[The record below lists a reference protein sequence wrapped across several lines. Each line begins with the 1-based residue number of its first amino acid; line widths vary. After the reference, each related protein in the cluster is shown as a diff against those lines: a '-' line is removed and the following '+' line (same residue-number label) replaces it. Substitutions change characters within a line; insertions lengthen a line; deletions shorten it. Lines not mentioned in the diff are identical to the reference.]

1 MKTLYNNSNK
11 WQMESP
17 KVPLSYQTLNNITLI
32 INDNVIKKVI
42 AANEATG
49 KKSEWIG
56 ILFYKKIDNT
66 TLETVDICYMGK
78 GPENSMVASIDY
90 TEFPELSSVLSNYV
104 MNNAETIMD
113 CYQGLIHS
121 HIDMGTSPSG
131 IDLAEL
137 TSNNSNYNGTYLS
150 VICNHRLEFTA
161 LVSIEQE
168 QPKKVNHYKWF
179 GEVVTKEVE
188 SEKSISIYSIKTQF
202 NNSEYPDIVQALDV
216 VEKARAFKMKP
227 SYQTAIWENGT
238 GWKPKQTEQD
248 NSNKKSKKKEIVT
261 WDFKSCYLEHID
273 DYFDFYRE
281 NHLEKIEALN
291 NYTKNGFSIDA
302 FIKEITPFSA
312 NKLLTDLKRFSHTNF
327 YKDMKSYIDIFK
339 LGYDEL

>member
-1 MKTLYNNSNK
+1 
-11 WQMESP
+11 
-17 KVPLSYQTLNNITLI
+17 LNNITLI

-42 AANEATG
+42 TANEATG

-56 ILFYKKIDNT
+56 ILFYKKINNT

-104 MNNAETIMD
+104 MNNADTIMD

-121 HIDMGTSPSG
+121 HIDMGTSPSST
-131 IDLAEL
+131 DLAEL

-168 QPKKVNHYKWF
+168 QPKKINHYKWF

-188 SEKSISIYSIKTQF
+188 SEKSISIYSIKTKF
-202 NNSEYPDIVQALDV
+202 NNSEYPDIVQALDI

-238 GWKPKQTEQD
+238 TWKPKQTAWNNWD
-248 NSNKKSKKKEIVT
+248 NEVEERTSFLDDLDEYFEFVTSNYVT
-261 WDFKSCYLEHID
+261 
-273 DYFDFYRE
+273 
-281 NHLEKIEALN
+281 KIQLLN
-291 NYTKNGFSIDA
+291 TYTKKGYSVDA
-302 FIKEITPFSA
+302 FIKAVSPFNA
-312 NKLLTDLKRFSHTNF
+312 NTLLNDLKRFSHTQF

>member
-1 MKTLYNNSNK
+1 
-11 WQMESP
+11 MESP
-17 KVPLSYQTLNNITLI
+17 KTPLSYQTLNNITLI

-56 ILFYKKIDNT
+56 ILFYKKINNT

-104 MNNAETIMD
+104 MNNADTIMD

-131 IDLAEL
+131 TDLAEL

-168 QPKKVNHYKWF
+168 QPKKINHYKWF

-188 SEKSISIYSIKTQF
+188 PEKSISIYSIKTKF
-202 NNSEYPDIVQALDV
+202 NNSEYPDIVQALDI

-227 SYQTAIWENGT
+227 SYQTAIWDNGT
-238 GWKPKQTEQD
+238 SWKPKQTAWNNGNNWNDEVEKRV
-248 NSNKKSKKKEIVT
+248 S
-261 WDFKSCYLEHID
+261 FLED
-273 DYFDFYRE
+273 LNEYFEFETANYV
-281 NHLEKIEALN
+281 EKIQALN
-291 NYTKNGFSIDA
+291 TYIKNGYSVDA
-302 FIKEITPFSA
+302 FIKAITPFNA
-312 NKLLTDLKRFSHTNF
+312 NTLLKDLKRFSHTPF

>member
-1 MKTLYNNSNK
+1 
-11 WQMESP
+11 MESP

-90 TEFPELSSVLSNYV
+90 SEFPELSSVLSNYV
-104 MNNAETIMD
+104 MNNADTIMD

-121 HIDMGTSPSG
+121 HIDMGTSPSST
-131 IDLAEL
+131 DLAEL

-150 VICNHRLEFTA
+150 VICNHKLEFTA

-168 QPKKVNHYKWF
+168 QPKKINHYKWF
-179 GEVVTKEVE
+179 GEVVTKEIE

-202 NNSEYPDIVQALDV
+202 NNTEYPDIVQALDV

-227 SYQTAIWENGT
+227 SYQTAIWDNGT
-238 GWKPKQTEQD
+238 SWKPKQTAWNNDSSWGSEVEERTSFLED
-248 NSNKKSKKKEIVT
+248 LDEYFEFSNKSNYV
-261 WDFKSCYLEHID
+261 
-273 DYFDFYRE
+273 
-281 NHLEKIEALN
+281 EKIQALN
-291 NYTKNGFSIDA
+291 TYTKKGYSVDA
-302 FIKEITPFSA
+302 FIKAVSPFNA
-312 NKLLTDLKRFSHTNF
+312 NTLLNDLKRFSHTQF
-327 YKDMKSYIDIFK
+327 YKDMNSYIDIFK

>member
-1 MKTLYNNSNK
+1 
-11 WQMESP
+11 MESP

-90 TEFPELSSVLSNYV
+90 SEFPELSSVLSNYV

-131 IDLAEL
+131 TDLAEL

-168 QPKKVNHYKWF
+168 QPKKINHYKWF
-179 GEVVTKEVE
+179 GEVVTKEIE
-188 SEKSISIYSIKTQF
+188 SEKSINIYSIKTQF
-202 NNSEYPDIVQALDV
+202 NNTEYPDIVQALDV

-227 SYQTAIWENGT
+227 SYQTAIWDNGT
-238 GWKPKQTEQD
+238 NWKPKQTAWNNDSSWGSEVEERVSFLED
-248 NSNKKSKKKEIVT
+248 LDEYFEFSNKTNYV
-261 WDFKSCYLEHID
+261 
-273 DYFDFYRE
+273 
-281 NHLEKIEALN
+281 EKIQALN
-291 NYTKNGFSIDA
+291 TYTKKGYSVDT
-302 FIKEITPFSA
+302 FIKAVTPFNA

>member
-1 MKTLYNNSNK
+1 
-11 WQMESP
+11 MESP
-17 KVPLSYQTLNNITLI
+17 KTHLSYQTLNNITLI

-42 AANEATG
+42 AANNATG

-56 ILFYKKIDNT
+56 ILFYKKINNT

-90 TEFPELSSVLSNYV
+90 TEYPELSSVLSNYV
-104 MNNAETIMD
+104 INNADTIMD

-121 HIDMGTSPSG
+121 HIDMNTSPSST
-131 IDLAEL
+131 DLAEL

-161 LVSIEQE
+161 LLSIEQE
-168 QPKKVNHYKWF
+168 QPKKVNYYKWF
-179 GEVVTKEVE
+179 GEVVSKEVE

-202 NNSEYPDIVQALDV
+202 DTKDYPDIVQALDI

-227 SYQTAIWENGT
+227 SYQTTIWENNIN
-238 GWKPKQTEQD
+238 WKPKKSIQT
-248 NSNKKSKKKEIVT
+248 N
-261 WDFKSCYLEHID
+261 W
-273 DYFDFYRE
+273 E
-281 NHLEKIEALN
+281 NEFEEKINYLDDLN
-291 NYTKNGFSIDA
+291 YYFEFFDEVDYVEKIQVLNTYAKKGYSVDT
-302 FIKEITPFSA
+302 FIKDITPFNA
-312 NKLLTDLKRFSHTNF
+312 NKLLTDLKRFSHTQF

>member
-1 MKTLYNNSNK
+1 M
-11 WQMESP
+11 
-17 KVPLSYQTLNNITLI
+17 NNITLI

-56 ILFYKKIDNT
+56 ILFYKKINNT

-78 GPENSMVASIDY
+78 GPDNSMVASIDY

-104 MNNAETIMD
+104 MNNADTIMN

-121 HIDMGTSPSG
+121 HIDMGTSPSST
-131 IDLAEL
+131 DLAEL

-188 SEKSISIYSIKTQF
+188 SEKSISIYSIKTKF
-202 NNSEYPDIVQALDV
+202 NNTEYPDIVQALDI

-227 SYQTAIWENGT
+227 SYQTAIWENNT
-238 GWKPKQTEQD
+238 NWKPKQTAWNNWD
-248 NSNKKSKKKEIVT
+248 NKVEERIS
-261 WDFKSCYLEHID
+261 YLED
-273 DYFDFYRE
+273 LAEYFEFETANYV
-281 NHLEKIEALN
+281 EKIQALN
-291 NYTKNGFSIDA
+291 TYTKKGYSVDA
-302 FIKEITPFSA
+302 FIKAVSPFNA
-312 NKLLTDLKRFSHTNF
+312 NTLLTDLKRFSHTQF
-327 YKDMKSYIDIFK
+327 YKDMNSYIDIFK

>member
-1 MKTLYNNSNK
+1 
-11 WQMESP
+11 
-17 KVPLSYQTLNNITLI
+17 LNNITLI

-56 ILFYKKIDNT
+56 ILFYKKINNT

-78 GPENSMVASIDY
+78 GPDNSMVASIDY

-104 MNNAETIMD
+104 MNNADTIMN

-121 HIDMGTSPSG
+121 HIDMGTSPSST
-131 IDLAEL
+131 DLAEL

-188 SEKSISIYSIKTQF
+188 SEKSISIYSIKTKF
-202 NNSEYPDIVQALDV
+202 NNTEYPDIVQALDI

-227 SYQTAIWENGT
+227 SYQTAIWENNT
-238 GWKPKQTEQD
+238 NWKPKQTAWNNWD
-248 NSNKKSKKKEIVT
+248 NKVEERIS
-261 WDFKSCYLEHID
+261 YLED
-273 DYFDFYRE
+273 LAEYFEFETANYV
-281 NHLEKIEALN
+281 EKIQALN
-291 NYTKNGFSIDA
+291 TYTKKGYSVDA
-302 FIKEITPFSA
+302 FIKAVSPFNA
-312 NKLLTDLKRFSHTNF
+312 NTLLTDLKRFSHTQF
-327 YKDMKSYIDIFK
+327 YKDMNSYIDIFK

>member
-1 MKTLYNNSNK
+1 M
-11 WQMESP
+11 
-17 KVPLSYQTLNNITLI
+17 NNITLI

-42 AANEATG
+42 TANEATG

-56 ILFYKKIDNT
+56 ILFYKKINNT

-121 HIDMGTSPSG
+121 HIDMGTSPSST
-131 IDLAEL
+131 DLAEL

-188 SEKSISIYSIKTQF
+188 SEKSISIYSIKTKF
-202 NNSEYPDIVQALDV
+202 NNSEYPDIVQALDI

-238 GWKPKQTEQD
+238 SWKPKQTAWNNGSNWDDEVEERTSFLD
-248 NSNKKSKKKEIVT
+248 DLDEYFEFSNKTNYV
-261 WDFKSCYLEHID
+261 
-273 DYFDFYRE
+273 
-281 NHLEKIEALN
+281 EKIQTLN
-291 NYTKNGFSIDA
+291 TYTKKGYSVDA
-302 FIKEITPFSA
+302 FIKAVSPFNA
-312 NKLLTDLKRFSHTNF
+312 NTLLNDLKRFSHTQF

>member
-1 MKTLYNNSNK
+1 
-11 WQMESP
+11 MESP

-131 IDLAEL
+131 TDLAEL

-168 QPKKVNHYKWF
+168 QPKKINHYKWF
-179 GEVVTKEVE
+179 GEVVTKEIE

-202 NNSEYPDIVQALDV
+202 NNTEYPDIVQALDV

-227 SYQTAIWENGT
+227 SYQTAIWENST
-238 GWKPKQTEQD
+238 SWKPKQTAWNNGNNWNDEVEERVSFLED
-248 NSNKKSKKKEIVT
+248 LDEYFEFSNKTNYV
-261 WDFKSCYLEHID
+261 
-273 DYFDFYRE
+273 
-281 NHLEKIEALN
+281 EKIQLLN
-291 NYTKNGFSIDA
+291 TYTKKGYSVDS
-302 FIKEITPFSA
+302 FIKAVSPFNA
-312 NKLLTDLKRFSHTNF
+312 NKLLTDLKRFSHTQF

>member
-1 MKTLYNNSNK
+1 
-11 WQMESP
+11 MESP

-131 IDLAEL
+131 TDLAEL

-150 VICNHRLEFTA
+150 VICNHKLEFTA

-168 QPKKVNHYKWF
+168 QPKKINHYKWF
-179 GEVVTKEVE
+179 GEVVTKEIE

-202 NNSEYPDIVQALDV
+202 NNTEYPDIVQALDV

-238 GWKPKQTEQD
+238 SWKPKQTAWNNDSSWGSEVEERTSFLED
-248 NSNKKSKKKEIVT
+248 LDEYFEFSNKTNYV
-261 WDFKSCYLEHID
+261 
-273 DYFDFYRE
+273 
-281 NHLEKIEALN
+281 EKIQALN
-291 NYTKNGFSIDA
+291 TYTKKGYSVDA
-302 FIKEITPFSA
+302 FIKAVSPFNA
-312 NKLLTDLKRFSHTNF
+312 NTLLKDLKRFSHTNF

>member
-1 MKTLYNNSNK
+1 
-11 WQMESP
+11 MESP
-17 KVPLSYQTLNNITLI
+17 KTPLSYQTLNNITLI

-42 AANEATG
+42 TANEATG

-56 ILFYKKIDNT
+56 ILFYKKINNT

-104 MNNAETIMD
+104 MNNADTIMD

-121 HIDMGTSPSG
+121 HIDMGTSPSST
-131 IDLAEL
+131 DLAEL

-168 QPKKVNHYKWF
+168 QPKKINHYKWF

-188 SEKSISIYSIKTQF
+188 SEKSINIYSIKTKF
-202 NNSEYPDIVQALDV
+202 NNTEYPDIVQALDI

-227 SYQTAIWENGT
+227 SYQTAIWDNGT
-238 GWKPKQTEQD
+238 SWKPKQTAW
-248 NSNKKSKKKEIVT
+248 NNGSN
-261 WDFKSCYLEHID
+261 WDDVEERISFLD
-273 DYFDFYRE
+273 DLDEYFEFSTSNYV
-281 NHLEKIEALN
+281 EKIQTLN
-291 NYTKNGFSIDA
+291 TYTKKGYSVDA
-302 FIKEITPFSA
+302 FIKAVSPFNA
-312 NKLLTDLKRFSHTNF
+312 NTLLNDLKRFSHTQF

>member
-1 MKTLYNNSNK
+1 
-11 WQMESP
+11 MESP

-56 ILFYKKIDNT
+56 ILFYKKINNT

-104 MNNAETIMD
+104 MNNADTIMD

-121 HIDMGTSPSG
+121 HIDMGTSPSST
-131 IDLAEL
+131 DLAEL

-188 SEKSISIYSIKTQF
+188 SEKSISIYSIKTKF
-202 NNSEYPDIVQALDV
+202 NNTEYPDIVQALDI
-216 VEKARAFKMKP
+216 VEKTRAFKMKP

-238 GWKPKQTEQD
+238 SWKPKQTAWNNWD
-248 NSNKKSKKKEIVT
+248 NKVEERIS
-261 WDFKSCYLEHID
+261 YLED
-273 DYFDFYRE
+273 LAEYFEFETANYI
-281 NHLEKIEALN
+281 EKIQALN
-291 NYTKNGFSIDA
+291 TYTKKGYSVDA
-302 FIKEITPFSA
+302 FIKAVSPFNA
-312 NKLLTDLKRFSHTNF
+312 NTLLTDLKRFSHTQF

>member
-1 MKTLYNNSNK
+1 M
-11 WQMESP
+11 
-17 KVPLSYQTLNNITLI
+17 NNITLI

-42 AANEATG
+42 TANEATG

-56 ILFYKKIDNT
+56 ILFYKKINNT

-121 HIDMGTSPSG
+121 HIDMGTSPSST
-131 IDLAEL
+131 DLAEL

-188 SEKSISIYSIKTQF
+188 SEKSISIYSIKTKF
-202 NNSEYPDIVQALDV
+202 NNSEYPDIIQALDI

-238 GWKPKQTEQD
+238 SWKPKQTAWNNWD
-248 NSNKKSKKKEIVT
+248 NKVEERIS
-261 WDFKSCYLEHID
+261 YLED
-273 DYFDFYRE
+273 LAEYFEFETANYV
-281 NHLEKIEALN
+281 EKIQTLN
-291 NYTKNGFSIDA
+291 TYTKKGYSVDA
-302 FIKEITPFSA
+302 FIKAVSPFNA
-312 NKLLTDLKRFSHTNF
+312 NTLLNDLKRFSHTQF

>member
-1 MKTLYNNSNK
+1 
-11 WQMESP
+11 MESP
-17 KVPLSYQTLNNITLI
+17 KTPLSYQTLNNITLI

-56 ILFYKKIDNT
+56 ILFYKKINNT

-104 MNNAETIMD
+104 MNNADTIMD

-121 HIDMGTSPSG
+121 HIDMGTSPSST
-131 IDLAEL
+131 DLAEL

-168 QPKKVNHYKWF
+168 QPKKINHYKWF

-188 SEKSISIYSIKTQF
+188 SEKSISIYSIKTKF
-202 NNSEYPDIVQALDV
+202 NNSEYPDIVQALDI

-227 SYQTAIWENGT
+227 SYQTAIWDNGT
-238 GWKPKQTEQD
+238 SWKPKQTAW
-248 NSNKKSKKKEIVT
+248 NNGSNWDDEVEERVSFLDDLDEYFEFVT
-261 WDFKSCYLEHID
+261 SNYVT
-273 DYFDFYRE
+273 
-281 NHLEKIEALN
+281 KIQLLN
-291 NYTKNGFSIDA
+291 TYTKKGYSVDA
-302 FIKEITPFSA
+302 FIKAVSPFNA
-312 NKLLTDLKRFSHTNF
+312 NTLLNDLKRFSHTQF

>member
-1 MKTLYNNSNK
+1 
-11 WQMESP
+11 MESP
-17 KVPLSYQTLNNITLI
+17 KIPLSYQTLNNITLI

-56 ILFYKKIDNT
+56 ILFYKKINNT

-104 MNNAETIMD
+104 MNNADTIMD

-121 HIDMGTSPSG
+121 HIDMGTSPSST
-131 IDLAEL
+131 DLAEL

-168 QPKKVNHYKWF
+168 QPKKINHYKWF

-188 SEKSISIYSIKTQF
+188 PEKSISIYSIKTKF
-202 NNSEYPDIVQALDV
+202 NNSEYPDIVQALDI

-227 SYQTAIWENGT
+227 SYQTAIWDNGT
-238 GWKPKQTEQD
+238 SWKPKQTAWNNWD
-248 NSNKKSKKKEIVT
+248 NEVEERTS
-261 WDFKSCYLEHID
+261 FLED
-273 DYFDFYRE
+273 LNEYFEFETANYV
-281 NHLEKIEALN
+281 EKLEALN
-291 NYTKNGFSIDA
+291 TYTKKGYSVDA
-302 FIKEITPFSA
+302 FIKAVTPFNA
-312 NKLLTDLKRFSHTNF
+312 NTLLKDLKRFSHTQF

>member
-1 MKTLYNNSNK
+1 
-11 WQMESP
+11 MESP

-131 IDLAEL
+131 TDLAEL

-150 VICNHRLEFTA
+150 VICNHKLEFTA

-179 GEVVTKEVE
+179 GEVVTKEIE

-202 NNSEYPDIVQALDV
+202 NNTEYPDIVQALDV

-238 GWKPKQTEQD
+238 SWKPKQTAWNNDSSWGSEVEERTSFLED
-248 NSNKKSKKKEIVT
+248 LDEYFEFSNKTNYV
-261 WDFKSCYLEHID
+261 
-273 DYFDFYRE
+273 
-281 NHLEKIEALN
+281 EKIQALN
-291 NYTKNGFSIDA
+291 TYTKKGYSVDA
-302 FIKEITPFSA
+302 FIKAVSPFNA
-312 NKLLTDLKRFSHTNF
+312 NTLLKDLKRFSHTNF

>member
-1 MKTLYNNSNK
+1 
-11 WQMESP
+11 MESP
-17 KVPLSYQTLNNITLI
+17 KTPLSYQTLNNITLI

-42 AANEATG
+42 AANNATG

-56 ILFYKKIDNT
+56 ILFYKKINNT

-90 TEFPELSSVLSNYV
+90 TEYPELSSVLSNYV

-121 HIDMGTSPSG
+121 HIDMGTSPSST
-131 IDLAEL
+131 DLAEL

-188 SEKSISIYSIKTQF
+188 PEKSISIYSIKTKF
-202 NNSEYPDIVQALDV
+202 NNTEYPDIVQALDI

-238 GWKPKQTEQD
+238 SWKPKQTAWNNWD
-248 NSNKKSKKKEIVT
+248 NEVEKRVS
-261 WDFKSCYLEHID
+261 YLED
-273 DYFDFYRE
+273 LNEYFEFETANYV
-281 NHLEKIEALN
+281 EKIQALN
-291 NYTKNGFSIDA
+291 TYTKKGYSVDA
-302 FIKEITPFSA
+302 FIKAVTPFNA
-312 NKLLTDLKRFSHTNF
+312 NTLLTDLKRFSHTQF

>member
-1 MKTLYNNSNK
+1 
-11 WQMESP
+11 MESP
-17 KVPLSYQTLNNITLI
+17 KTPLSYQTLNNITLI

-42 AANEATG
+42 TANEATG

-56 ILFYKKIDNT
+56 ILFYKKINNT

-78 GPENSMVASIDY
+78 GPDNSMVASIDY

-104 MNNAETIMD
+104 MNNADTIMD

-121 HIDMGTSPSG
+121 HIDMATSPSST
-131 IDLAEL
+131 DLAEL

-168 QPKKVNHYKWF
+168 QPKKINHYKWF

-188 SEKSISIYSIKTQF
+188 SEKSISIYSIKTKF
-202 NNSEYPDIVQALDV
+202 NNTEYPDIVQALDI

-227 SYQTAIWENGT
+227 SYQTAIWDNNT
-238 GWKPKQTEQD
+238 NWKPKQTAWNNWD
-248 NSNKKSKKKEIVT
+248 NKVEERIS
-261 WDFKSCYLEHID
+261 YLED
-273 DYFDFYRE
+273 LAEYFEFETANYV
-281 NHLEKIEALN
+281 EKIQALN
-291 NYTKNGFSIDA
+291 TYTKKGYSVDA
-302 FIKEITPFSA
+302 FIKAVSPFNA
-312 NKLLTDLKRFSHTNF
+312 NTLLNDLKRFSHTQF

>member
-1 MKTLYNNSNK
+1 M
-11 WQMESP
+11 
-17 KVPLSYQTLNNITLI
+17 NNITLI

-56 ILFYKKIDNT
+56 ILFYKKINNT

-104 MNNAETIMD
+104 MNNADTIMD

-121 HIDMGTSPSG
+121 HIDMGTSPSST
-131 IDLAEL
+131 DLAEL

-168 QPKKVNHYKWF
+168 QPKKINHYKWF

-188 SEKSISIYSIKTQF
+188 PEKSISIYSIKTKF
-202 NNSEYPDIVQALDV
+202 NNSEYPDIVQALDI

-227 SYQTAIWENGT
+227 SYQTAIWDNGT
-238 GWKPKQTEQD
+238 SWKPKQTAWNNWD
-248 NSNKKSKKKEIVT
+248 NEVEERTS
-261 WDFKSCYLEHID
+261 FLED
-273 DYFDFYRE
+273 LNEYFEFETANYV
-281 NHLEKIEALN
+281 EKLEALN
-291 NYTKNGFSIDA
+291 TYTKKGYSVDA
-302 FIKEITPFSA
+302 FIKAVTPFNA
-312 NKLLTDLKRFSHTNF
+312 NTLLKDLKRFSHTQF

>member
-1 MKTLYNNSNK
+1 
-11 WQMESP
+11 
-17 KVPLSYQTLNNITLI
+17 LNNITLI

-56 ILFYKKIDNT
+56 ILFYKKINNT

-78 GPENSMVASIDY
+78 GPDNSMVASIDY

-104 MNNAETIMD
+104 MNNADTIMD

-131 IDLAEL
+131 TDLAEL

-168 QPKKVNHYKWF
+168 QPKKINHYKWF
-179 GEVVTKEVE
+179 GEVVTKEIE

-202 NNSEYPDIVQALDV
+202 NNTEYPDIVQALDV

-227 SYQTAIWENGT
+227 SYQTAIWDNGT
-238 GWKPKQTEQD
+238 SWKPKQTAWNNDSSWGSEVEERTSFLED
-248 NSNKKSKKKEIVT
+248 LDEYFEFSNKSNYV
-261 WDFKSCYLEHID
+261 
-273 DYFDFYRE
+273 
-281 NHLEKIEALN
+281 EKIQALN
-291 NYTKNGFSIDA
+291 TYTKKGYSVDA
-302 FIKEITPFSA
+302 FIKAVSPFNA
-312 NKLLTDLKRFSHTNF
+312 NTLLKDLKRFSHTNF

>member
-1 MKTLYNNSNK
+1 M
-11 WQMESP
+11 
-17 KVPLSYQTLNNITLI
+17 NNITLI

-78 GPENSMVASIDY
+78 GPDNSMVASIDY

-104 MNNAETIMD
+104 MNNADTIMD

-131 IDLAEL
+131 TDLAEL

-188 SEKSISIYSIKTQF
+188 SEKSISIYSIKTKF
-202 NNSEYPDIVQALDV
+202 NNTEYPDIVQALDI

-227 SYQTAIWENGT
+227 SYQTAIWDNGT
-238 GWKPKQTEQD
+238 NWKPKQTAWNNWD
-248 NSNKKSKKKEIVT
+248 NKVEERIS
-261 WDFKSCYLEHID
+261 YLED
-273 DYFDFYRE
+273 LAEYFEFETANYV
-281 NHLEKIEALN
+281 EKIQTLN
-291 NYTKNGFSIDA
+291 TYTKKGYSVDA
-302 FIKEITPFSA
+302 FIKAVSPFNA
-312 NKLLTDLKRFSHTNF
+312 NTLLNDLKRFSHTQF
-327 YKDMKSYIDIFK
+327 YKDMNSYIDIFK

>member
-1 MKTLYNNSNK
+1 
-11 WQMESP
+11 MESP

-104 MNNAETIMD
+104 MSNAETIMD

-131 IDLAEL
+131 TDLAEL

-168 QPKKVNHYKWF
+168 QPKKINHYKWF

-202 NNSEYPDIVQALDV
+202 NNTEYPDIVQALDV

-227 SYQTAIWENGT
+227 SYQTAIWENGSS
-238 GWKPKQTEQD
+238 WKPKQTAWNNDSSWGSEVEERTSFLAD
-248 NSNKKSKKKEIVT
+248 LDEYFEFSNKTNYV
-261 WDFKSCYLEHID
+261 
-273 DYFDFYRE
+273 
-281 NHLEKIEALN
+281 EKIQALN
-291 NYTKNGFSIDA
+291 TYTKKGYSVDA
-302 FIKEITPFSA
+302 FIKAVTPFNA
-312 NKLLTDLKRFSHTNF
+312 NTLLKDLKRFSHTNF

>member
-1 MKTLYNNSNK
+1 M
-11 WQMESP
+11 
-17 KVPLSYQTLNNITLI
+17 NNITLI

-42 AANEATG
+42 TANEATG

-56 ILFYKKIDNT
+56 ILFYKKINNT

-104 MNNAETIMD
+104 MNNADTIMD

-121 HIDMGTSPSG
+121 HIDMATSPSST
-131 IDLAEL
+131 DLAEL

-168 QPKKVNHYKWF
+168 QPKKINHYKWF

-188 SEKSISIYSIKTQF
+188 SEKSISIYSIKTKF
-202 NNSEYPDIVQALDV
+202 NNSEYPDIVQALDI

-227 SYQTAIWENGT
+227 SYQTAMWDNGT
-238 GWKPKQTEQD
+238 NWKPKQTAWNNWD
-248 NSNKKSKKKEIVT
+248 NTVEERIS
-261 WDFKSCYLEHID
+261 YLED
-273 DYFDFYRE
+273 LAEYFEFETANYI
-281 NHLEKIEALN
+281 EKIEALN
-291 NYTKNGFSIDA
+291 TYTKKGYSVDA
-302 FIKEITPFSA
+302 FIKAVSPFNA
-312 NKLLTDLKRFSHTNF
+312 NTLLNDLKRFSHTQF
-327 YKDMKSYIDIFK
+327 YKDMNSYIDIFK

>member
-1 MKTLYNNSNK
+1 
-11 WQMESP
+11 MESP

-56 ILFYKKIDNT
+56 ILFYKKINNT

-90 TEFPELSSVLSNYV
+90 SEFPELSSVLSNYV
-104 MNNAETIMD
+104 MNNADTIMD

-121 HIDMGTSPSG
+121 HIDMGTSPSST
-131 IDLAEL
+131 DLAEL

-150 VICNHRLEFTA
+150 VICNHKLEFTA

-168 QPKKVNHYKWF
+168 QPKKINHYKWF

-188 SEKSISIYSIKTQF
+188 SEKSISIYSIKTKF
-202 NNSEYPDIVQALDV
+202 NNTEYPDIVQALDI

-238 GWKPKQTEQD
+238 SWKPKQTAWNNWD
-248 NSNKKSKKKEIVT
+248 NTVEERVSYLDDLDEYFEFSNKTNYV
-261 WDFKSCYLEHID
+261 
-273 DYFDFYRE
+273 
-281 NHLEKIEALN
+281 EKIQALN
-291 NYTKNGFSIDA
+291 TYTKKGYSVDA
-302 FIKEITPFSA
+302 FIKAVSPFNA
-312 NKLLTDLKRFSHTNF
+312 NTLLKDLKRFSHTQF

>member
-1 MKTLYNNSNK
+1 
-11 WQMESP
+11 MESP

-131 IDLAEL
+131 TDLAEL

-150 VICNHRLEFTA
+150 VICNHKLEFTA

-168 QPKKVNHYKWF
+168 QPKKINHYKWF
-179 GEVVTKEVE
+179 GEVVTKEIE
-188 SEKSISIYSIKTQF
+188 SEKSINIYSIKTQF
-202 NNSEYPDIVQALDV
+202 NNTEYPDIVQALDV

-227 SYQTAIWENGT
+227 SYQTAIWDNGT
-238 GWKPKQTEQD
+238 NWKPKQTAWNNDSSWGSEVEERVSFLED
-248 NSNKKSKKKEIVT
+248 LDEYFEFSNKTNYV
-261 WDFKSCYLEHID
+261 
-273 DYFDFYRE
+273 
-281 NHLEKIEALN
+281 EKIQALN
-291 NYTKNGFSIDA
+291 TYTKKGYSVDA
-302 FIKEITPFSA
+302 FIKAVSPFNA
-312 NKLLTDLKRFSHTNF
+312 NTLLKDLKRFSHTNF

>member
-1 MKTLYNNSNK
+1 
-11 WQMESP
+11 MESP
-17 KVPLSYQTLNNITLI
+17 KTPLSYQTLNNITLI

-42 AANEATG
+42 TANEATG

-56 ILFYKKIDNT
+56 ILFYKKINNT

-104 MNNAETIMD
+104 MNNADTIMD

-121 HIDMGTSPSG
+121 HIDMGTSPSST
-131 IDLAEL
+131 DLAEL

-168 QPKKVNHYKWF
+168 QPKKINHYKWF

-188 SEKSISIYSIKTQF
+188 SEKSISIYSIKTKF
-202 NNSEYPDIVQALDV
+202 NNSEYPDIVQALDI

-238 GWKPKQTEQD
+238 NWKPKQTAWNNWD
-248 NSNKKSKKKEIVT
+248 NKVEERIS
-261 WDFKSCYLEHID
+261 YLED
-273 DYFDFYRE
+273 LAEYFEFETANYV
-281 NHLEKIEALN
+281 EKIQTLN
-291 NYTKNGFSIDA
+291 TYTKKGYSVDA
-302 FIKEITPFSA
+302 FIKAVSPFNA
-312 NKLLTDLKRFSHTNF
+312 NTLLNDLKRFSHTQF

>member
-1 MKTLYNNSNK
+1 
-11 WQMESP
+11 MESP

-90 TEFPELSSVLSNYV
+90 SEFPELSSVLSNYV

-131 IDLAEL
+131 TDLAEL

-150 VICNHRLEFTA
+150 VICNHKLEFTA

-202 NNSEYPDIVQALDV
+202 NNTEYPDIVQALDV

-238 GWKPKQTEQD
+238 SWKPKQTAWNNDSSWGSEVEERTSFLED
-248 NSNKKSKKKEIVT
+248 LDEYFEFSNKTNYV
-261 WDFKSCYLEHID
+261 
-273 DYFDFYRE
+273 
-281 NHLEKIEALN
+281 EKIQALN
-291 NYTKNGFSIDA
+291 TYTKKGYSVDA
-302 FIKEITPFSA
+302 FIKAVSPFNA
-312 NKLLTDLKRFSHTNF
+312 NTLLKDLKRFSHTNF

-339 LGYDEL
+339 LSYNEL

>member
-1 MKTLYNNSNK
+1 
-11 WQMESP
+11 MESP

-131 IDLAEL
+131 TDLAEL

-150 VICNHRLEFTA
+150 VICNHKLEFTA

-179 GEVVTKEVE
+179 GEIVTKEIE
-188 SEKSISIYSIKTQF
+188 SEKSINIYSIKTQF
-202 NNSEYPDIVQALDV
+202 NNTEYPDIVQALDV

-227 SYQTAIWENGT
+227 SYQTAIWDNGT
-238 GWKPKQTEQD
+238 SWKPKQTAWNNDSSWGSEVEERTSFLED
-248 NSNKKSKKKEIVT
+248 LDEYFEFSNKTNYV
-261 WDFKSCYLEHID
+261 
-273 DYFDFYRE
+273 
-281 NHLEKIEALN
+281 EKIQALN
-291 NYTKNGFSIDA
+291 TYTKKGYSVDA
-302 FIKEITPFSA
+302 FIKAVSPFNA
-312 NKLLTDLKRFSHTNF
+312 NTLLKDLKRFSHTNF

>member
-1 MKTLYNNSNK
+1 M
-11 WQMESP
+11 
-17 KVPLSYQTLNNITLI
+17 NNITLI

-56 ILFYKKIDNT
+56 ILFYKKINNT

-104 MNNAETIMD
+104 MNNADTIMD

-121 HIDMGTSPSG
+121 HIDMGTSPSST
-131 IDLAEL
+131 DLAEL

-168 QPKKVNHYKWF
+168 QPKKINHYKWF

-188 SEKSISIYSIKTQF
+188 SEKSISIYSIKTKF
-202 NNSEYPDIVQALDV
+202 NNSEYPDIVQALDI

-227 SYQTAIWENGT
+227 SYQTAIWDNGT
-238 GWKPKQTEQD
+238 SWKPKQTAW
-248 NSNKKSKKKEIVT
+248 NNGSNWDDEVEERVSFLDDLDEYFEFVT
-261 WDFKSCYLEHID
+261 SNYVT
-273 DYFDFYRE
+273 
-281 NHLEKIEALN
+281 KIQLLN
-291 NYTKNGFSIDA
+291 TYTKKGYSVDA
-302 FIKEITPFSA
+302 FIKAVSPFNA
-312 NKLLTDLKRFSHTNF
+312 NTLLNDLKRFSHTQF

>member
-1 MKTLYNNSNK
+1 
-11 WQMESP
+11 MESP

-131 IDLAEL
+131 TDLAEL

-150 VICNHRLEFTA
+150 VICNHKLEFTA

-168 QPKKVNHYKWF
+168 QPKKVNYYKWF
-179 GEVVTKEVE
+179 GEIVTKEIE
-188 SEKSISIYSIKTQF
+188 SEKSINIYSIKTQF
-202 NNSEYPDIVQALDV
+202 NNTEYPDIVQALDV

-227 SYQTAIWENGT
+227 SYQTAIWDNGT
-238 GWKPKQTEQD
+238 SWKPKQTAWNNDSSWGSEVEERTSFLED
-248 NSNKKSKKKEIVT
+248 LDEYFEFSNKTNYV
-261 WDFKSCYLEHID
+261 
-273 DYFDFYRE
+273 
-281 NHLEKIEALN
+281 EKIQALN
-291 NYTKNGFSIDA
+291 TYTKKGYSVDA
-302 FIKEITPFSA
+302 FIKAVSPFNA
-312 NKLLTDLKRFSHTNF
+312 NTLLKDLKRFSHTNF

>member
-1 MKTLYNNSNK
+1 
-11 WQMESP
+11 MESP

-131 IDLAEL
+131 TDLAEL

-168 QPKKVNHYKWF
+168 QPKKINHYKWF
-179 GEVVTKEVE
+179 GEVVTKEIE

-202 NNSEYPDIVQALDV
+202 NNTEYPDIVQALDV

-227 SYQTAIWENGT
+227 SYQTAIWDNGT
-238 GWKPKQTEQD
+238 SWKPKQTAWNNDSSWGSEVEERTSFLED
-248 NSNKKSKKKEIVT
+248 LDEYFEFSNKTNYV
-261 WDFKSCYLEHID
+261 
-273 DYFDFYRE
+273 
-281 NHLEKIEALN
+281 EKIQALN
-291 NYTKNGFSIDA
+291 TYTKKGYSVDN
-302 FIKEITPFSA
+302 FIKAVTPFSA
-312 NKLLTDLKRFSHTNF
+312 NKLLTDLKRFSHTHF

>member
-1 MKTLYNNSNK
+1 
-11 WQMESP
+11 MESP

-56 ILFYKKIDNT
+56 ILFYKKINNT

-90 TEFPELSSVLSNYV
+90 SEFPELSSVLSNYV

-131 IDLAEL
+131 TDLAEL

-188 SEKSISIYSIKTQF
+188 SEKSINIYSIKTQF
-202 NNSEYPDIVQALDV
+202 NNTEYPDIVQALDI

-227 SYQTAIWENGT
+227 SYQTAIWDNGT
-238 GWKPKQTEQD
+238 SWKPKQTAWNNWD
-248 NSNKKSKKKEIVT
+248 NEVEKRIS
-261 WDFKSCYLEHID
+261 YLED
-273 DYFDFYRE
+273 LDEYFEFSDKTNYV
-281 NHLEKIEALN
+281 EKIQALN
-291 NYTKNGFSIDA
+291 TYTKRGYSVDA
-302 FIKEITPFSA
+302 FIKAITPFNA
-312 NKLLTDLKRFSHTNF
+312 NILLKDLKRFSHTQF